1 MFIFDFAVILTGL
14 VMGFNNFDINDY
26 RTYDDISVYEERLA
40 EFNEEH
46 NINFMIPYEP
56 MVGTHDDIVE
66 FYTSMTLK
74 EFDDY
79 IMSLYDGS
87 FYDSPE
93 AAEQATV
100 DLPDYLKENAKTYEF
115 ETNKTNNKNSYTN
128 DMTKNLPVKDDEFA
142 IVFLK

>member
-1 MFIFDFAVILTGL
+1 MFIFDIAVILTGL
-14 VMGFNNFDINDY
+14 VMGLNNFDINDY

-40 EFNEEH
+40 EFNEEY
-46 NINFMIPYEP
+46 NTDFMIPYEP
-56 MVGTHDDIVE
+56 MSGTHDDIVE
-66 FYTSMTLK
+66 FFTSMTLK

-100 DLPDYLKENAKTYEF
+100 DLPEYLKENAIHDNTKTKVGIKDPY
-115 ETNKTNNKNSYTN
+115 NG
-128 DMTKNLPVKDDEFA
+128 DMTRNLPVKDDEFA
-142 IVFLK
+142 MVFLD